1 MTPSVLRFLQQICG
15 EYSNQEQAFEN
26 PPFFAHIFLRY
37 TPLLHLKPGSILLE
51 QTYAVDPSHPYRLR
65 VIRAEERA
73 PGVIKLWNQTFL
85 DPERFADATFN
96 SDCRKQI
103 QDSDL
108 ISMDQ
113 CHYQVTEVDGGYR
126 GEMEP
131 GCQCIVHRNGK
142 DTVLVSTFH
151 LKGDA
156 LETLDRGHDPLTNER
171 CWGSIAGEFRFL
183 RTKKW
188 DEEIPSQWT

>member
-51 QTYAVDPSHPYRLR
+51 QTYAVDPSNPYRLR
-65 VIRAEERA
+65 VIRAEERS
-73 PGVIKLWNQTFL
+73 PGVIKLWNHTFK
-85 DPERFADATFN
+85 DPDRFAEASLN
-96 SDCRKQI
+96 AECRRQI
-103 QDSDL
+103 KESDL

-126 GEMEP
+126 GAMEP
-131 GCQCIVHRNGK
+131 GCQCIVRRNGK

-151 LKGDA
+151 LKDDA
-156 LETLDRGHDPLTNER
+156 LETLDRGHDPVTHER

-183 RTKKW
+183 RTKAW
-188 DEEIPSQWT
+188 AEEIPSQWT